1 MSHLEMLQGTNAEAD
16 PALGGSIELTGT
28 VVSNAVSPIATMSTK
43 RLRSEEYNDY
53 SSTEVTPD
61 GSPPEGLSGF
71 SGSSSYQRFGETNG
85 TTWLQTLIHLLKGN
99 IGTGMLG
106 LPLAIRN
113 AGIVTS
119 ETICGLWRCCDAWA
133 GSNTQCMAEKSFYL
147 GKVISAANGTT
158 NNCNANETAL
168 LAPTMSSQLYILCLL
183 PFVILLVFIQNLKI
197 LSIFSMLANLL
208 MFSSLIMIYQYIVRA
223 IPDPS
228 HLPLVA
234 PWKTF
239 PLFFGTAIFA
249 FEGIGVEFSLDSS
262 LAPFSVSACI
272 ANSQGKAT
280 AQEEH
285 RLYQSVKLLY
295 SIGIFF
301 TYALQ
306 FYVPAEIIIPPAL
319 SQVPER
325 WTLWLN
331 LLLRACLVCV
341 TCLLAILIPRLDIVI
356 SLVGSVS
363 SSALALIIPPLLEIC
378 TYSSEGMHPL
388 RIAKDILISVM
399 GFTGFVVG
407 TYESLSELI
416 VPTVSNVTSALP

>member
-1 MSHLEMLQGTNAEAD
+1 M
-16 PALGGSIELTGT
+16 T
-28 VVSNAVSPIATMSTK
+28 VGQNFNSW
-43 RLRSEEYNDY
+43 EE
-53 SSTEVTPD
+53 
-61 GSPPEGLSGF
+61 G
-71 SGSSSYQRFGETNG
+71 R
-85 TTWLQTLIHLLKGN
+85 I
-99 IGTGMLG
+99 
-106 LPLAIRN
+106 LPLIKMGPISLFVIGIIAVHCMDILVKCAHHFCNKYHKPFVDYGDAVMHGLEATPSAWLRN
-113 AGIVTS
+113 HSIWGRYLVGFFLILTQL
-119 ETICGLWRCCDAWA
+119 GFCCAYFVFLAD
-133 GSNTQCMAEKSFYL
+133 NLRQ
-147 GKVISAANGTT
+147 VISAANGTT

-168 LAPTMSSQLYILCLL
+168 LMPTMSSQLYILCLL

-208 MFSSLIMIYQYIVRA
+208 MFCSLIMIYQYIVRG

-234 PWKTF
+234 PWRTF

-249 FEGIGVEFSLDSS
+249 FEGIGVVLPLENKMKNPQQFPIILYVGMGIVTTVYLSLGTLGYLRFGTTIQASIT
-262 LAPFSVSACI
+262 LNLPNCW
-272 ANSQGKAT
+272 
-280 AQEEH
+280 
-285 RLYQSVKLLY
+285 LYQSVKLLY

-325 WTLWLN
+325 WKLWLN

-363 SSALALIIPPLLEIC
+363 SSALAMIIPPLLEIC

-388 RIAKDILISVM
+388 RIAKDILISVV
-399 GFTGFVVG
+399 GFVGFVVG